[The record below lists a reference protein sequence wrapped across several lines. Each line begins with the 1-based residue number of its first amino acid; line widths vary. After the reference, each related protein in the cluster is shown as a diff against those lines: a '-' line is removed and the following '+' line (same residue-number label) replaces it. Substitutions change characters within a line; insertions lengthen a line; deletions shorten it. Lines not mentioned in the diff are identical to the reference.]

1 MEFWM
6 DDKYVSSHRALHG
19 YVLWG
24 IWLTK
29 SKMTFEDKKAQLG
42 RLSHHIRVS
51 YGEGRRQLK
60 NNVPRSLQE

>member
-1 MEFWM
+1 M
-6 DDKYVSSHRALHG
+6 DDKYVSSQRELHG

-29 SKMTFEDKKAQLG
+29 NTLTFKDKEAQIG

-51 YGEGRRQLK
+51 YGEGRKQPK